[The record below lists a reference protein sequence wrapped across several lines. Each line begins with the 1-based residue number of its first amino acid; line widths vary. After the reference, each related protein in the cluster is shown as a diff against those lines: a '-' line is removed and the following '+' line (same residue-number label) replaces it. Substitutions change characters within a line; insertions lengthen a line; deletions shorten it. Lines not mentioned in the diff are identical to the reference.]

1 MNEKKLQDDIDFHPE
16 GGQELIAN
24 CEARDISVCA
34 GRRWGKSKICAYIIL
49 RELLKGKKVMIWI
62 VAPTYNLT
70 DKVFHWLV
78 IWITKILPSQKAG
91 ISSRPFPQIRLANG
105 SLVQCRSAENPTDL
119 LGEEVNLLI
128 VDEAAIISKN
138 IYERYLY
145 PTTTSSKGKTIFI
158 STPFGKNWF
167 YHKWLECKGTGGAFQ
182 FKTNDRP
189 SFPKDEWERARS
201 LMPEQVFKQ
210 EFMAEFLDDA
220 ASVFRG
226 VREIIKDDCL
236 KDVIPLHFYVMG
248 VDLGKH
254 EDFTAITVIDK
265 YNNNVVFQDRFNKI
279 DYPFQ
284 KSRITATATRY
295 NNARII
301 VDSTVVGEPIKEDLE
316 RQGLFVD
323 DFKFTNKSKKELVEK
338 LSIFIEQKNVFIPP
352 NPIWTDELESFGY
365 QLSDAGNVIYRAP
378 EGQHDDCV
386 MSLALAVWGL
396 TGRVRPLTALQE
408 KFLAV
413 KRNKPKTNY
422 I

>member
-16 GGQELIAN
+16 GGQEQVEK
-24 CEARDISVCA
+24 CESRDIAVCA
-34 GRRWGKSKICAYIIL
+34 GRRWGKSKICAYVIL
-49 RELLKGKKVMIWI
+49 RELLKGKKINVWI
-62 VAPTYNLT
+62 VAPTYNLA

-78 IWITKILPSQKAG
+78 IWIVKILPSQKGG
-91 ISSRPFPQIRLANG
+91 ISARPFPQIKLANG
-105 SLVQCRSAENPTDL
+105 SVVMCKSAENPTDL
-119 LGEEVNLLI
+119 LGEDVNFLI
-128 VDEAAIISKN
+128 VDEAAQISKN
-138 IYERYLY
+138 VYERYLY
-145 PTTTSSKGKTIFI
+145 PTTTSSKGRTIFI

-167 YHKWLECKGTGGAFQ
+167 YHKWLECKETNGAFH
-182 FKTNDRP
+182 FMTKDRP
-189 SFPKDEWERARS
+189 SFPQEEWDKAKRI
-201 LMPEQVFKQ
+201 MPEQVFKQ

-226 VREIIKDDCL
+226 VREVIKDNCL
-236 KDVIPLHFYVMG
+236 KDVVPGHNYVMG
-248 VDLGKH
+248 VDFGKH
-254 EDFTAITVIDK
+254 EDFTTITVIDK

-284 KSRITATATRY
+284 KARITATATRY
-295 NNARII
+295 NNSRII

-352 NPIWTDELESFGY
+352 DPIWIDELEAFGY

-386 MSLALAVWGL
+386 FSLALAVWGL
-396 TGRVRPLTALQE
+396 TGRARLLTALQE
-408 KFLAV
+408 EFLKV
-413 KRNKPKTNY
+413 KRNKPKVNY